1 MMARVDLDMMEY
13 VEKEEAARAG
23 SRGEMSDIWHRSSE
37 APQQTTTREAK
48 RSGRESPANQKGGK
62 SGVLPA
68 AETTSDGHLGST
80 LGRICTRPI
89 T

>member
-62 SGVLPA
+62 SG
-68 AETTSDGHLGST
+68 
-80 LGRICTRPI
+80 GRDHERRAPWKHARPHPH
-89 T
+89 